1 MYQEWIYSRGLW
13 NAHSELASL
22 CHCSTMINEN
32 RTSLLRSGTSN
43 KKPTTEKDLVME
55 LWQNYVILA
64 CAVAQKGITPQLRC
78 ASPDPGSVLKKNSKT
93 QKSVSIFVDWLIHIC
108 IGFPIYFA
116 NFESDSICLQYT
128 VELQYLKYIG
138 YLEYLE
144 ISKFITSPI

>member
-1 MYQEWIYSRGLW
+1 MYREWIYSRGLW

-78 ASPDPGSVLKKNSKT
+78 ASPDPGSVLKKIEKHKNLF
-93 QKSVSIFVDWLIHIC
+93 QFL
-108 IGFPIYFA
+108 
-116 NFESDSICLQYT
+116 
-128 VELQYLKYIG
+128 
-138 YLEYLE
+138 
-144 ISKFITSPI
+144 